1 MNYELLKKVIEDSG
15 RKLES
20 IASVIGIDRVTLYN
34 KINGLTEFKV
44 SEINSFCDTLHLDA
58 KTKMLIFFNDKL
70 N

>member
-44 SEINSFCDTLHLDA
+44 SEINSFCDTLNLDA
-58 KTKMLIFFNDKL
+58 KTKMLIFFNDEL

>member
-1 MNYELLKKVIEDSG
+1 MNYKLLKEVIENSG

-44 SEINSFCDTLHLDA
+44 SEINSFCDTLNLDA
-58 KTKMLIFFNDKL
+58 KTKMLIFFNDEL